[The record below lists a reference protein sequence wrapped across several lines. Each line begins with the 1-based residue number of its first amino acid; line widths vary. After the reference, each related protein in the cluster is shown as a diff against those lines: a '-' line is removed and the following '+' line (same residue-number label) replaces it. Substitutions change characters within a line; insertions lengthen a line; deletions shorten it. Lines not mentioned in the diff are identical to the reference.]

1 MTEPLWI
8 QKLSIIPADARG
20 RIRRYIEEGHGASMS
35 TFYRSLL
42 SNDLIGAI
50 QGGDEEN
57 RTALP
62 DFVEYLTGYAPQE
75 CYGSPEKVGAWRG
88 LAEANGGGGE

>member
-1 MTEPLWI
+1 MPQPQWI
-8 QKLSIIPADARG
+8 EKLDMIPADARG

-50 QGGDEEN
+50 QGGDMEN
-57 RTALP
+57 RAALP
-62 DFVEYLTGYAPQE
+62 DYVDYLTAYAPAE
-75 CYGSPEKVGAWRG
+75 CYGSPEKVAQWCGLGERG
-88 LAEANGGGGE
+88 